1 MKVFVISTDLCQ
13 LENYDLDFI
22 AFMSSLF
29 LLSALEFCKEMTAQN
44 AAGIHPIRVICN
56 SKQMIDVS
64 IFPLR
69 KKETNGKKMAIKVM
83 VYCFNTVFFL
93 CGHKRDACASFG
105 YHTKD
110 SCGSGIITC
119 LFRILV
125 VEFRFALRI
134 QKSKSLM

>member
-1 MKVFVISTDLCQ
+1 MKVFVIRTNLCQ

-29 LLSALEFCKEMTAQN
+29 LLSALEFCKEMTAQI
-44 AAGIHPIRVICN
+44 AAGIQPIRVICN

-83 VYCFNTVFFL
+83 VYFLIQFFL
-93 CGHKRDACASFG
+93 CGLKRDACASLG
-105 YHTKD
+105 RK
-110 SCGSGIITC
+110 
-119 LFRILV
+119 
-125 VEFRFALRI
+125 
-134 QKSKSLM
+134 